1 VALVETLAPEARSTT
16 DSPSRWRALLLDPQ
30 RHPWW
35 CRLFLTLWCGLL
47 FYHGL
52 SIGQLWKT
60 EGLRAIVAAQM
71 LRSGNWI
78 VPTLYGEPLF
88 TKPPGMYVAIA
99 LASLPFGEVTEVTAR
114 LPSAIAA
121 TLTVLMLY
129 GYFARCFGRLGG
141 LVIAIV
147 APMSPL
153 WLDRASAAEIDMM
166 QVMWVTGGLL
176 CFLRALEEEE
186 RKENRGQRTENR
198 GQRTEDTSRAPNT
211 RACMPTRA
219 LSSVLCPLSS
229 VLRSWWLAA
238 LLCVA
243 GGVLTKWTAPAFFYA
258 TVVPLLWW
266 RGRLKLL
273 LSWKHILA
281 AAVGASIC
289 VAWIAAAV
297 ALEGWDVFYD
307 TVKREALQRMVPSYS
322 ARPDPWYV
330 ALLHPARLWFVN
342 LPWSLF
348 ALVACWP
355 GFGHLWDQRGRRLW
369 QALHCWIW
377 PNMLMWSL
385 MVDHKVRH
393 GFPLFP
399 GIAGLAALVWLAWL
413 TGKLPWKWRWQPR
426 QFLVT
431 ALVVWLV
438 VKLVF
443 VHAVVPGR
451 LVDRDP
457 RGKAAVLASLIPGG
471 AVLYLFQIKDEG
483 IMFYYGRPVL
493 RLARPAD
500 LPSSPEPLY
509 CILAEE
515 EWRNW
520 RDLSPRTVERL
531 TSRRLTDEQG
541 ARIVL
546 VCVVP

>member
-1 VALVETLAPEARSTT
+1 L
-16 DSPSRWRALLLDPQ
+16 RWRPLFLHPE

-47 FYHGL
+47 FYDGL

-141 LVIAIV
+141 LVIAVV

-153 WLDRASAAEIDMM
+153 WLDKATAAEIDMM
-166 QVMWVTGGLL
+166 QVMWVTAGLL
-176 CFLRALEEEE
+176 CFLRALEA
-186 RKENRGQRTENR
+186 
-198 GQRTEDTSRAPNT
+198 EDGR
-211 RACMPTRA
+211 
-219 LSSVLCPLSS
+219 SSSW
-229 VLRSWWLAA
+229 SWWLGA

-266 RGRLKLL
+266 RGRLRLL
-273 LSWKHILA
+273 FSWKHMLA
-281 AAVGASIC
+281 AAIGASIC
-289 VAWIAAAV
+289 LAWIAAAV

-322 ARPDPWYV
+322 PKPDPWYV
-330 ALLHPARLWFVN
+330 SLLHPVKLLYIN
-342 LPWSLF
+342 LPWSLV

-355 GFGHLWDQRGRRLW
+355 GFAQLWDQRGRRLW

-377 PNMLMWSL
+377 PNMVIWSL
-385 MVDHKVRH
+385 MVDHKARH

-426 QFLVT
+426 QFLVS
-431 ALVVWLV
+431 ALVIWLV

-443 VHAVVPGR
+443 VHVVVPGR
-451 LVDRDP
+451 PVNRDP
-457 RGKAAVLASLIPGG
+457 RGKAEVLASLIPDG

-493 RLARPAD
+493 RLERPAD
-500 LPSSPEPLY
+500 LPSSPETLY
-509 CILAEE
+509 CILAKEE
-515 EWRNW
+515 LCNW
-520 RDLSPRTVERL
+520 HSLSPRPVDRL
-531 TSRRLTDEQG
+531 TTRRLTDEQG

-546 VCVVP
+546 VRVMP